1 MIGYLPTTLEVAGKE
16 YSICSDY
23 RVALVIF
30 EAFDDPELNEY
41 DKMAVMLDCLYK
53 EPDSIPREAC
63 NEAIEKASWFLDGG
77 EDYKEVGQQRQKK
90 VMSWSQ
96 DEKMIFSAVNK
107 TAGQEVRA
115 VPYMHWWTFL
125 GYFAEIGECFF
136 STVRSIREKKN
147 RHKKLDKWEQEFYKE
162 HKKMIDI
169 ERKYSAQE
177 QAERDALNKLLG

>member
-63 NEAIEKASWFLDGG
+63 NEAIEKRRGFLMA
-77 EDYKEVGQQRQKK
+77 VRTIKK
-90 VMSWSQ
+90 Q
-96 DEKMIFSAVNK
+96 VNSDRK
-107 TAGQEVRA
+107 
-115 VPYMHWWTFL
+115 
-125 GYFAEIGECFF
+125 
-136 STVRSIREKKN
+136 RSCHGLRTK
-147 RHKKLDKWEQEFYKE
+147 R
-162 HKKMIDI
+162 
-169 ERKYSAQE
+169 
-177 QAERDALNKLLG
+177 